1 MKLSNDTY
9 DLLKWIITLVLPATA
24 TLVQTVGESLSW
36 GPTALVVTILTAVTT
51 FLGAIFMSSSV
62 QHQKWHTTVPSNDGR
77 NRAKIVRK

>member
-9 DLLKWIITLVLPATA
+9 DLLKWIITLVLSATA

-36 GPTALVVTILTAVTT
+36 GPTALLVTILTAVTT

-62 QHQKWHTTVPSNDGR
+62 QHQKRHITISSDNGK
-77 NRAKIVRK
+77 NRVKNVRK

>member
-62 QHQKWHTTVPSNDGR
+62 QHQKWHTTVPSNAWRDSV
-77 NRAKIVRK
+77 KIVRK